1 MKRRSRTPFV
11 ILGFLIHEPRSG
23 YDLKATIEGTVGH
36 FWQES
41 YGQLYPTLKR
51 LHADGLVT
59 MNEEGEGAR
68 PRKLYGITPEGQ
80 AAFSAWLSEPAQ
92 PTTARNETLLKVF
105 MASLGDA
112 ADLRPHL
119 EAARASAQER
129 LSTLHGIRAAVT
141 AEEGPTQHQK
151 RCWLLTV
158 DLGLRG
164 AQAGLDWATEA
175 LAELDADVR

>member
-1 MKRRSRTPFV
+1 MTRRSRTPLV
-11 ILGFLIHEPRSG
+11 ILGLLIDEPRSG
-23 YDLKATIEGTVGH
+23 YDLKATIERTVGH

-41 YGQLYPTLKR
+41 YGQLYPALKR

-59 MNEEGEGAR
+59 MQEEGEGAR
-68 PRKLYGITPEGQ
+68 PRKLYGITAKGRS
-80 AAFSAWLSEPAQ
+80 AFFAWLSEPAQ
-92 PTTARNETLLKVF
+92 PTSARNETLLKVF

-119 EAARASAQER
+119 EDARTRAEER
-129 LSTLHGIRAAVT
+129 LSTLRGIRAAVA
-141 AEEGPTQHQK
+141 AEDGPTGHQR

-175 LAELDADVR
+175 LAELDAEVE